1 MIELS
6 RGLRHLAW
14 ANDRFFASLAELP
27 PEALRAS
34 YAPEAWPV
42 DRLAM
47 HIVGSSEWYRYCLAG
62 AGWTELAPPATAAD
76 GQALRRYLAEL
87 DAALIEQGMRD
98 DGPVTFE
105 DERGLTTALRST
117 ILTQACMHG
126 TEHRAQIACAL
137 AASGFEAPSLDDLDL
152 WAFAAHERQTE
163 SASTD

>member
-27 PEALRAS
+27 PEALRVT
-34 YAPEAWPV
+34 YAPDAWAV

-47 HIVGSSEWYRYCLAG
+47 HIVGSSEWYRYCLTG
-62 AGWTELAPPATAAD
+62 AGWTDLAPPTTSD
-76 GQALRRYLAEL
+76 DVQALRRYLAEL
-87 DAALIEQGMRD
+87 DAVLIEQGALD

-137 AASGFEAPSLDDLDL
+137 AAAGFEAPSLDDLDL
-152 WAFAAHERQTE
+152 WAFAAHERAGQAA
-163 SASTD
+163 SAD